1 MNIFIL
7 TYSITSILIGV
18 LAGIYIISYALVY
31 KMDYLFEDISDIIRF
46 IFMWQLATYYTLHER
61 INMVG
66 IIIAEILV
74 TIIFLPANVI
84 LFVILVPCLAISL
97 IAECICICFYKI
109 FRKRN
114 EESET

>member
-1 MNIFIL
+1 MNVFIL

-18 LAGIYIISYALVY
+18 LTGIDMIAYALVY

-66 IIIAEILV
+66 IIIAEMLV

-84 LFVILVPCLAISL
+84 LFVILVPYLAICL
-97 IAECICICFYKI
+97 IVEGICICFCKI
-109 FRKRN
+109 FRKR
-114 EESET
+114 